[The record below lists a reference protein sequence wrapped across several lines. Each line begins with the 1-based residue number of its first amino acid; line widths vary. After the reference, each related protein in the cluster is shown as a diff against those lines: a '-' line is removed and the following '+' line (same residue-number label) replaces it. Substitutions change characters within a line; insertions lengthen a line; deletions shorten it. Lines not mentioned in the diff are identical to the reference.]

1 MDIDAWGPALGP
13 DQRRLVIGLEVA
25 NSHLMT
31 LPDEEYLGRELD
43 PPVKARFAEL
53 TVPVS
58 VLVGGHDLEATR
70 LWARRLA
77 AQAPDAELTE
87 FPEADHFPM
96 LSVPDEFERFLR
108 ALL

>member
-1 MDIDAWGPALGP
+1 MS
-13 DQRRLVIGLEVA
+13 RNRFGLEVA

-43 PPVKARFAEL
+43 PPVKTRFAEL
-53 TVPVS
+53 AVPVS
-58 VLVGGHDLEATR
+58 VLVGGSDLEATR

-77 AQAPDAELTE
+77 AQAPDATLTE
-87 FPEADHFPM
+87 LPEADHFPM
-96 LSVPDEFERFLR
+96 LSAPAAFEKYLR